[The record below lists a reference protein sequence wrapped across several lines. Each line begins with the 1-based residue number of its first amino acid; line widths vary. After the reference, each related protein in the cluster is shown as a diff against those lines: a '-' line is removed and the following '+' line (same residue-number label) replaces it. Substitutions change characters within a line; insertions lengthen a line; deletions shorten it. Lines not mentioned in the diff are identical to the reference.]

1 MKLLRQT
8 GFLLI
13 LVALVWLPAV
23 SLLAGEAIVF
33 GNAKPAADPNKP
45 KISSPGPLRL
55 DKLTAPVPFDLG
67 GAILPRIDSKPRKD
81 KRQQNA
87 EDERRNWMFL
97 DQGELDSKDADNAF
111 MGVREDDKDELD
123 TGKDSHDYT
132 FKDSRKVPGQPR
144 SPGARRTDS
153 KQPPPAQRIEDET
166 ETKRE
171 GRSSAIVFGDRS
183 RQPGGRLGA
192 EMDLQTVL
200 GKTSDNLGDKASAS
214 VGGLFSSG
222 DSSSTLGQRTRLD
235 TFKERMFGGRGS
247 DPVNTGPAFPALNP
261 TIPSF
266 STPAK
271 PMFDGG
277 SFAPRQS
284 QSTPSTPGGFF
295 NSSEAGARPSSGWGP
310 SQPAGSWRPTE
321 VPVPRSRF

>member
-8 GFLLI
+8 GFSLI
-13 LVALVWLPAV
+13 LAGLVCLPAV

-33 GNAKPAADPNKP
+33 GNAKPAADPNKR

-55 DKLTAPVPFDLG
+55 DKLTAPAPFDLG

-123 TGKDSHDYT
+123 KGKDSHDYT
-132 FKDSRKVPGQPR
+132 FKDSRKLPGQPR
-144 SPGARRTDS
+144 SPGARRTDA
-153 KQPPPAQRIEDET
+153 KQAPAQQRVEDET
-166 ETKRE
+166 ETKHE
-171 GRSSAIVFGDRS
+171 ARSSAIVFGDPG

-192 EMDLQTVL
+192 ERDLQGVL
-200 GKTSDNLGDKASAS
+200 GKANDDFSDKSS
-214 VGGLFSSG
+214 VSLGGLFSSG
-222 DSSSTLGQRTRLD
+222 DSSSTPGQRIRLD
-235 TFKERMFGGRGS
+235 AFKERMFGGS
-247 DPVNTGPAFPALNP
+247 DLAHTGPSFPAVNP
-261 TIPSF
+261 TISSF
-266 STPAK
+266 STAAK

-277 SFAPRQS
+277 YLVPRQS
-284 QSTPSTPGGFF
+284 QATPSGPGGFF
-295 NSSEAGARPSSGWGP
+295 SSSDAGSRPSSGPSSPTPAWG
-310 SQPAGSWRPTE
+310 WKPTE
-321 VPVPRSRF
+321 VPVPRPH